1 MSQSVV
7 TIKPEATMY
16 EAAKVMG
23 EKHIG
28 SLIVLEDK
36 TPLGI
41 VTERD
46 LLSSVLAIGRNPKEI
61 NVSSVMS
68 TPLITIGPSESIK
81 KAAQTMINKK
91 GRLAVIEEEKLVGI
105 ITASDLIR
113 SMPHAP
119 ETILKVEDYMTKKVV
134 TADKKATIY
143 DAVKTMG
150 EKRIGSVIVTHEGEP
165 IGIFTERDLLST
177 FLAKDKPLDV
187 SLSKAASS
195 PLITAPSWISVH
207 HAAQIMAS
215 RHIRR
220 LPLTEDDELVGIIT
234 ARDLVEA
241 YSK

>member
-1 MSQSVV
+1 MSQNVV

-16 EAAKVMG
+16 EAARVMG

-46 LLSSVLAIGRNPKEI
+46 LLSNVLVIGRNPKEI

-68 TPLITIGPSESIK
+68 TPLISIDPTASIK

-105 ITASDLIR
+105 ITASDLVR
-113 SMPHAP
+113 SMPYAP

-134 TADKKATIY
+134 TADEKVMIY
-143 DAVKTMG
+143 DVVKIMG
-150 EKRIGSVIVTHEGEP
+150 KKRIGSVIVTRKGEP
-165 IGIFTERDLLST
+165 MGIFTERDLLST
-177 FLAKDKPLDV
+177 FLAHDKPLDM
-187 SLSKAASS
+187 SLGEAASS

-207 HAAQIMAS
+207 HAAQIMVS
-215 RHIRR
+215 SHIRR
-220 LPLTEDDELVGIIT
+220 LPLTENDDLVGIIT